1 MKNPYKVLG
10 IILSIAGAVLAPVFY
25 FFFLSAPLTAV
36 ALSAVIIGLASFFLA
51 NTRPN
56 ISPEACKIL
65 LKTGMENTA
74 ALLEEIGIRNKAIY
88 LPARMRDGY
97 PQAIVPINDHYT
109 LDNIKDKLPGRLIV
123 RYGPGAD
130 DMAIAVTTPGSINL
144 EMLEHIPGP
153 NAYDIESA
161 ISYILTGVLDI
172 ANSVKVDITGSRV
185 NVEIKNAKMGYE
197 EIWYY
202 YCLGSPLASIA
213 AAISSEA
220 LQKPVRIFEEKE
232 QAGKYRIVLEVLA

>member
-1 MKNPYKVLG
+1 MKNPYRILG

-25 FFFLSAPLTAV
+25 FFFLSTPLTAV
-36 ALSAVIIGLASFFLA
+36 ALSSVILGLASFFLS

-56 ISPEACKIL
+56 ISPEACQIL

-88 LPARMRDGY
+88 LPAGMRNGY
-97 PQAIVPINDHYT
+97 PQAIVPIRDDYNIG
-109 LDNIKDKLPGRLIV
+109 NIKDKLSGRLIV
-123 RYGPGAD
+123 RYGPDAN

-144 EMLEHIPGP
+144 EMLENIPGP
-153 NAYDIESA
+153 TAYEIESA

-172 ANSVKVDITGSRV
+172 ANGVKVNITDSRI
-185 NVEIKNAKMGYE
+185 NVEIRNAKMGYE

-213 AAISSEA
+213 AAVSSEA
-220 LQKPVRIFEEKE
+220 LQKPIRILEEQE
-232 QAGKYRIVLEVLA
+232 QAGKYRIVLEVLS

>member
-1 MKNPYKVLG
+1 
-10 IILSIAGAVLAPVFY
+10 
-25 FFFLSAPLTAV
+25 
-36 ALSAVIIGLASFFLA
+36 
-51 NTRPN
+51 
-56 ISPEACKIL
+56 
-65 LKTGMENTA
+65 
-74 ALLEEIGIRNKAIY
+74 
-88 LPARMRDGY
+88 MRDGY

-130 DMAIAVTTPGSINL
+130 DMAIAITTPGSINL

-220 LQKPVRIFEEKE
+220 LHNRVRLFDEM
-232 QAGKYRIVLEVLA
+232 GKAVNNALVLGF